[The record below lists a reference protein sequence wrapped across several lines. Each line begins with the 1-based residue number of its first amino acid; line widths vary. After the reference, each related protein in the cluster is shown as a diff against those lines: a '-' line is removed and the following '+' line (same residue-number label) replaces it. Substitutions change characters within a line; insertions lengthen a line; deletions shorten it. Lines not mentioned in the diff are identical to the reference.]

1 MPAIDLEALRRW
13 SLALGNH
20 LADPQAF
27 AAMLRWQFES
37 HSNRMLR
44 RGPSLARHGALPSW
58 NVPPAMMNEIETAVL
73 PRAAREPEAALRLA
87 DHLWS
92 IASLEEKTLAARLVG
107 AAGRPEA
114 SHMRLGPWI
123 AQTKDRTLLDILAR
137 YTAQPIRIESAE
149 LFRREVH
156 AFLADRNP
164 VARRFAWR
172 VLLEWIAE
180 APSSAIRFVLQVL
193 PAALREADPECVRLS
208 QRVYGRLAESSPAEA
223 LRWLEDLPDRD
234 AEIIGRRWLR
244 GALTGLPPAVASAV
258 RARLE
263 LEADRELRSG

>member
-13 SLALGNH
+13 SVALGNH
-20 LADPQAF
+20 LSDPQTF

-37 HSNRMLR
+37 HSNRLLR

-58 NVPPAMMNEIETAVL
+58 NIPPAMMNEIEAAVL
-73 PRAAREPEAALRLA
+73 PRAAQEPEAALQLA

-92 IASLEEKTLAARLVG
+92 IASLEEKTLSARLVG

-123 AQTKDRTLLDILAR
+123 AQTKDRTLIDVLAR
-137 YTAQPIRIESAE
+137 YTARPIRAESPD
-149 LFRREVH
+149 LFRREILG
-156 AFLADRNP
+156 FLADRNP

-172 VLLEWIAE
+172 VLLEWLAE
-180 APSSAIRFVLQVL
+180 APSAAARLALEVLSG
-193 PAALREADPECVRLS
+193 ALREADPESMRLS
-208 QRVYGRLAESSPAEA
+208 QQVFARLAGLSPAEV
-223 LRWLEDLPDRD
+223 LRWLEELPDRE

-244 GALTGLPPAVASAV
+244 GTLAGLPPAVAGAI

-263 LEADRELRSG
+263 PEAHRETHSR